1 MNGMTDPDESPTS
14 PFRDPGQRCWWK
26 RERRQ
31 RFGLDDI
38 LPFQALFKCYINVLS
53 WQGSRIRNQRPIAR
67 PCTIYADRYDQVP
80 SQAFLLKNS
89 SMPSLE
95 INHTASLAS
104 NGNGMTNGKPKS
116 SVQQSLPEAHQKAL
130 DACRVNLIKERLSRR
145 QLCHSLSVRFVKDPE
160 IAVMAADAGLQGILV
175 DLEHSTL
182 NLADAAAISC
192 ACLQA
197 G

>member
-1 MNGMTDPDESPTS
+1 M
-14 PFRDPGQRCWWK
+14 Q
-26 RERRQ
+26 
-31 RFGLDDI
+31 
-38 LPFQALFKCYINVLS
+38 
-53 WQGSRIRNQRPIAR
+53 NQIPIVR
-67 PCTIYADRYDQVP
+67 PCTNYADRYEQVL

-95 INHTASLAS
+95 ISHTTSLAS
-104 NGNGMTNGKPKS
+104 NGNSMTKGKSKS
-116 SVQQSLPEAHQKAL
+116 STQQPLPEAHQKAL
-130 DACRVNLIKERLSRR
+130 DACRVNLIKERLSHR

-160 IAVMAADAGLQGILV
+160 IAVMAADAGFQGILV